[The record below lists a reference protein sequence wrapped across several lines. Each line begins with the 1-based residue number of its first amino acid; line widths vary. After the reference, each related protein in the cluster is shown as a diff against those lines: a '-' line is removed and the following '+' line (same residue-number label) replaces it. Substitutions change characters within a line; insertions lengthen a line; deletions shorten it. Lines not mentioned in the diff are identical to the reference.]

1 MIQLA
6 VVAAAAAV
14 IGGVAAVTPRDS
26 RLVALGLLV
35 AMVATP
41 LASSSEP
48 TGLAVAFRILG
59 AVLAIYL
66 LWAATRDRSIESEGS
81 GIGAAAELIAAAAAF
96 SVGWF
101 VTPVKPLAGPV
112 AAQAAGF
119 ALMALAIVPMAGRNV
134 FRVGAGLVL
143 LLLGI
148 SLLLEAWVGAGS
160 SLRQVV
166 LTVLLVGT
174 VGATSL
180 LLSPAEADAAELG
193 HAAAER
199 TASAEREGTT
209 QIPDEAEPDE
219 GAIEGA
225 TESVETATA
234 ETRSDGVAIGMPR
247 AKAAP
252 KASAKASAGTPADA
266 GAVPVAVPAAPK
278 RVSTARTSKPR
289 APRANRVAASGG
301 PVKRAGPVDDATPPL
316 PAPSPQPA
324 PAPNRARRPNP
335 RVQREPRVSRKAR
348 ESTEP
353 KDSGQ

>member
-41 LASSSEP
+41 LASSREP

-66 LWAATRDRSIESEGS
+66 LWTATRDRSIESEGS
-81 GIGAAAELIAAAAAF
+81 GIGATAELIAAAAAF

-101 VTPVKPLAGPV
+101 VTPVTPLTGPV
-112 AAQAAGF
+112 AAKAAGF
-119 ALMALAIVPMAGRNV
+119 ALIALAVAPLAGRNV
-134 FRVGAGLVL
+134 LRVGAGIVL

-148 SLLLEAWVGAGS
+148 SLLLEAWVGEGS

-180 LLSPAEADAAELG
+180 LLSPAEAT
-193 HAAAER
+193 AAER
-199 TASAEREGTT
+199 VDAAAGPGASDDREGDV
-209 QIPDEAEPDE
+209 QMPGAPEPE
-219 GAIEGA
+219 EGA
-225 TESVETATA
+225 TDEAA
-234 ETRSDGVAIGMPR
+234 ETREAV
-247 AKAAP
+247 AAP
-252 KASAKASAGTPADA
+252 R
-266 GAVPVAVPAAPK
+266 